1 MSKFKDTLF
10 EDYNLEG
17 TEIPEA
23 EIPKVIHRIWVGGKI
38 EAATLENLKLF
49 QCALNYAQ
57 GDRDEKYE
65 HILWTTK
72 STQRNEEFKKQMD
85 ELQGMGM
92 KICFMDENFDQSN
105 IGRATKKEIE
115 NLMQGNKYK
124 FVSDLWRMYILYVM
138 GGIYMDADIGIG
150 QETFEGTLYHRYQSK
165 EDKYSYMPLLGSAFP
180 FFNDNLKLK
189 EKDLGGY
196 FEKEAGGYKSYGWNY
211 FYATVAENNAILKA
225 LLGLLEGK
233 DAQTVALEMIS
244 SFYADIRQENSE
256 ELFKCA
262 FAPLDLQYI
271 TKASTIKK

>member
-10 EDYNLEG
+10 KEYKLEG
-17 TEIPEA
+17 TEITEA
-23 EIPKVIHRIWVGGKI
+23 KIPKVIHRIWVGGKI
-38 EAATLENLKLF
+38 ECETLINLILF
-49 QCALNYAQ
+49 QTELGFAQ
-57 GDRDEKYE
+57 RGRTEKYE

-72 STQRNEEFKKQMD
+72 STKDNKAAGEQMYIL
-85 ELQGMGM
+85 EKLGM
-92 KICFMDENFDQSN
+92 KICFMEDKFDQTN

-165 EDKYSYMPLLGSAFP
+165 EDEYSYMPLLGSAFP

-211 FYATVAENNAILKA
+211 FYATVAKNNAILKA